1 MADWK
6 RIKPIDDRKRV
17 MNPTANGWRWTETV
31 PAIVLTL
38 TLEGCE
44 KNRPFGMVKVKVLR
58 SEVGD
63 FYTTFFADPDAF
75 QTAIDCFK
83 NNELIEFKGDFQSF
97 TDIVMTGRVSDVR
110 RAEDE

>member
-1 MADWK
+1 
-6 RIKPIDDRKRV
+6 

-31 PAIVLTL
+31 PAIVWTL

-44 KNRPFGMVKVKVLR
+44 KNRPFGMVKVEVLR
-58 SEVGD
+58 SDVGD
-63 FYTTFFADPDAF
+63 FYTTFFADCDAF

-83 NNELIEFKGDFQSF
+83 NNELIEFKGEFESY
-97 TDIVMTGRVSDVR
+97 TDVVMTGRVSDVR